1 MLIIPLT
8 GKLSSRNLPFI
19 TISLI
24 LINCIV
30 FFLFQLN
37 ENKQYIEAKKY
48 YFESG
53 LVDIEIAQY
62 IKYKYTADQ
71 QESMARFNEKNR
83 REKHKR
89 IYMEMLQDQAFME
102 RLERG
107 EIITPNDPDY
117 SKWKNL
123 RKEYTHRL
131 SKVVTIR
138 FGFKPVN
145 PSIITLFTHMFLH
158 GGIGHLVGNM
168 IFLWL
173 VGCLLE
179 MGSGRIYFFTTYIL
193 TGLCAVGMF
202 WLWNINSLGP
212 LVGASGAISGLMGAF
227 TVLYGR
233 KKIKIFYTIGVY
245 FDYIQIRAIFLLPLW
260 VGSEVYQL
268 AFSEIRHVAYL
279 AHIGG
284 LLSGAL
290 LGFINK
296 KYLGFYKEDA
306 VEPEPEDEISPLL
319 EKALEH
325 ISRLEMEKG
334 AKILNEVLDKDPEN
348 IIALKHLF
356 DIYKTKSEDKHFH
369 HLTKRL
375 LLFLSKDEKKHNL
388 AVEVYSEY
396 IKRAK
401 KPILSAE
408 LYLQLIP
415 ILSTRGYPEKAEHIL
430 AMFLN
435 KKPDFPGL
443 STVLLKLANGYKIK
457 ENYQKQKKCLTIIC
471 SKFSSS
477 PEAQMAKSEL
487 DGLSSLRSR

>member
-8 GKLSSRNLPFI
+8 GKIGLRNPPVI
-19 TISLI
+19 TIL
-24 LINCIV
+24 LVFMNCIV
-30 FFLFQLN
+30 FLLFQLN
-37 ENKQYIEAKKY
+37 ENKQYIEAEKY

-53 LVDIEIAQY
+53 LADIELSKY
-62 IKYKYTADQ
+62 MKYKYTADQ
-71 QESMARFNEKNR
+71 QESMAKLNEEIRQKKNR
-83 REKHKR
+83 K
-89 IYMEMLQDQAFME
+89 IYMEMRQDDAFME
-102 RLERG
+102 KLEHG

-117 SKWKNL
+117 PKWKHL
-123 RKEYTHRL
+123 RKEYTNRQY
-131 SKVVTIR
+131 KVITIK
-138 FGFKPVN
+138 FGFKPAD

-179 MGSGRIYFFTTYIL
+179 MGGGRIYYFTTYIV
-193 TGLCAVGMF
+193 TGLCAVGMY
-202 WLWNINSLGP
+202 WLWNMNSLSP
-212 LVGASGAISGLMGAF
+212 LVGASGAIAGLMGAF

-245 FDYIQIRAIFLLPLW
+245 FDYIQIRAVFLLPLW
-260 VGSEVYQL
+260 IGSEVYQL

-290 LGFINK
+290 LCFINK
-296 KYLGFYKEDA
+296 KFLGFYKEDA

-319 EKALEH
+319 EKAFEH
-325 ISRLEMEKG
+325 IGRLEMEEG

-348 IIALKHLF
+348 VIALKHLF
-356 DIYKTKSEDKHFH
+356 DIYKTKSEDKQFH
-369 HLTKRL
+369 HLAKRL
-375 LLFLSKDEKKHNL
+375 LLLLSKDETKHDM

-396 IKRAK
+396 IKNAK
-401 KPILSAE
+401 QPKLSAE
-408 LYLQLIP
+408 LYLRLIS
-415 ILSTRGYPEKAEHIL
+415 ILSIRGYPEKAEHIL

-443 STVLLKLANGYKIK
+443 STVLLKLANVYKRK
-457 ENYQKQKKCLTIIC
+457 GNYKRQKKYLNILC
-471 SKFSSS
+471 SKYANS
-477 PEAQMAKSEL
+477 PEARLANTYLREL
-487 DGLSSLRSR
+487 SNE